1 MNSLLFKPCAADWN
15 QPARHVR
22 RVVIIV
28 LASLLAA
35 ASASPQTS
43 TDPVPQVVVHY
54 DRFKDETSVGVSTS
68 LESQTVEI
76 PFARMQEFLI
86 MLAGVT
92 HRGRLLTAVPASVR
106 LAFQSQARSWRFAEG
121 DELLSIIDGER
132 INFGRMSYSRQNLGV
147 GHVETM
153 RLDVPTRTFMKL
165 ARATTVELR
174 IGRKEVLLSRA
185 QLAALAALADR
196 ISGKGTPTAASTGEA
211 DQPRPPLLRVER
223 TSPSLVAT
231 LQPCP
236 VQVPQ
241 LLPLRGFRLGQ
252 TLGEVLARFQGTPPA
267 VAAPDAMG
275 RRSLNLPLARSPEE
289 RNTTGVTNLELR
301 FLNERL
307 YRIEATY
314 AIGKEWRER
323 PMQEFATSLSRSVGI
338 ASPWTIGGN
347 NDFTLECGAVSL
359 KLAVDEDSFQS
370 LPARR
375 NAPIAVAYFT
385 LIDTARAAQLK
396 PNRGASR

>member
-1 MNSLLFKPCAADWN
+1 MNSLLSKPGAADWN
-15 QPARHVR
+15 QPARHLR
-22 RVVIIV
+22 RVVLVV
-28 LASLLAA
+28 LALLFAA

-43 TDPVPQVVVHY
+43 ADPAPQVVVHY
-54 DRFKDETSVGVSTS
+54 DRFKDETSIGVSTS
-68 LESQTVEI
+68 LESQTVDI
-76 PFARMQEFLI
+76 PFVHMQEFLI

-92 HRGRLLTAVPASVR
+92 HRGRLLTAVPSSVR

-132 INFGRMSYSRQNLGV
+132 INLGKMSYSRQDLGA
-147 GHVETM
+147 GRVETL
-153 RLDVPTRTFMKL
+153 RLDVPTHTFMKL
-165 ARATTVELR
+165 ARATTAELR
-174 IGRKEVLLSRA
+174 IGRKDVLLNRA

-196 ISGKGTPTAASTGEA
+196 INGKGTPTAASTGETG
-211 DQPRPPLLRVER
+211 QPRLPLPGVER
-223 TSPSLVAT
+223 TSPGSVAM

-252 TLGEVLARFQGTPPA
+252 TLGEALARFQGTPPA

-275 RRSLNLPLARSPEE
+275 IRSLNLPLARSPEE

-301 FLNERL
+301 FLDERL

-323 PMQEFATSLSRSVGI
+323 PMQEFAMSLSRGVGI
-338 ASPWTIGGN
+338 AGPWTIGGN

-359 KLAVDEDSFQS
+359 KLAVDEESFQS

-375 NAPIAVAYFT
+375 DAPIAVAYFT

-396 PNRGASR
+396 PKRGASR

>member
-1 MNSLLFKPCAADWN
+1 MNSLLSKPSAADWI

-22 RVVIIV
+22 HVVIIV
-28 LASLLAA
+28 SALLLAT

-43 TDPVPQVVVHY
+43 SDPAPQVVAHY

-68 LESQTVEI
+68 LEGQTVEI
-76 PFARMQEFLI
+76 PFAHMQEFLI

-92 HRGRLLTAVPASVR
+92 HRGRLLTAVPARVR

-121 DELLSIIDGER
+121 NELLSIIDGER
-132 INFGRMSYSRQNLGV
+132 INFGKMSYSRQDLGA
-147 GHVETM
+147 GRVETL

-196 ISGKGTPTAASTGEA
+196 ISGKGTPTAASTGEIG
-211 DQPRPPLLRVER
+211 QPRPPLPGVER
-223 TSPSLVAT
+223 TSPSLVAA

-252 TLGEVLARFQGTPPA
+252 TLGEVLARFQSKPPA
-267 VAAPDAMG
+267 AAAPDLMG
-275 RRSLNLPLARSPEE
+275 IRSLNLPLARSPEE
-289 RNTTGVTNLELR
+289 RNATGVTNLELR
-301 FLNERL
+301 FLDERL

-314 AIGKEWRER
+314 AIGKEWREH
-323 PMQEFATSLSRSVGI
+323 PMQEFAMSLSRGVGI
-338 ASPWTIGGN
+338 ASSWTLAEN
-347 NDFTLECGAVSL
+347 NDFTLECGAVRL
-359 KLAVDEDSFQS
+359 KLAVDEDSFRS

-375 NAPIAVAYFT
+375 NSPVAVAYFT

-396 PNRGASR
+396 PKRGASR

>member
-1 MNSLLFKPCAADWN
+1 MNPLLSKPNAANWN

-22 RVVIIV
+22 RVVIVV
-28 LASLLAA
+28 LTLLLAA
-35 ASASPQTS
+35 TSASPQTS
-43 TDPVPQVVVHY
+43 TDSAPQVVVHY

-76 PFARMQEFLI
+76 PFAHMQEFLI

-92 HRGRLLTAVPASVR
+92 HRGRLLTAAPASVR

-132 INFGRMSYSRQNLGV
+132 INFGKMSYSRQDLGA
-147 GHVETM
+147 GRVETL

-185 QLAALAALADR
+185 QLAALATLADR
-196 ISGKGTPTAASTGEA
+196 ISGKGVPTAAPTREVG
-211 DQPRPPLLRVER
+211 QPTPPVPGVER
-223 TSPSLVAT
+223 PSPNLVAP

-236 VQVPQ
+236 IRVPR

-252 TLGEVLARFQGTPPA
+252 TLGEVLARFQGAPPA
-267 VAAPDAMG
+267 VAPPNALG
-275 RRSLNLPLARSPEE
+275 VRSLNLPLARSPEE
-289 RNTTGVTNLELR
+289 RNETGAMNLELR
-301 FLNERL
+301 FLNEHL
-307 YRIEATY
+307 YWIEATY
-314 AIGKEWRER
+314 AVGKEWRER
-323 PMQEFATSLSRSVGI
+323 PMQEFAMSLSRGVGI
-338 ASPWTIGGN
+338 ASPWAIVKN
-347 NDFTLECGAVSL
+347 NDFTLECGAVNL

-375 NAPIAVAYFT
+375 NAPLAVAYFT
-385 LIDTARAAQLK
+385 LVDTMRAAQLK
-396 PNRGASR
+396 TRRGASR